1 MKSEYFGKVKEK
13 LQLSGIEIGLP
24 SLECLNSISK
34 KALYAFHYSDLS
46 IHCEEAAET
55 VLNWDTI
62 FRRLVIEDFPGC
74 CYERTEVLF
83 QLLEHLQYE
92 VYRLE
97 VRCMRKEMV
106 SPYRHEHVG
115 LAVRL
120 EDQERVLVHFYKNFN
135 VDTEIQSK
143 VVLCRFCMG
152 SKVRRR
158 SN

>member
-13 LQLSGIEIGLP
+13 LQLSGNEIGLP

-97 VRCMRKEMV
+97 VRCMRKEKV

-120 EDQERVLVHFYKNFN
+120 EDQERFLANFY
-135 VDTEIQSK
+135 
-143 VVLCRFCMG
+143 
-152 SKVRRR
+152 
-158 SN
+158 